1 MKSPVL
7 DKSVEIIFTELKG
20 IISENEFTEFSA
32 KKNENEKYTQTIFR
46 TYEGEKMSRMVVE
59 QYTVNS
65 KAYGVVLN
73 IYPKPEYGI
82 PILTFQLGGQ
92 IPDRVIFVL
101 DMIPVIQS
109 EVNKEIAAVY
119 KKHAAGM
126 DNLGSSQEWINQICS
141 ENALICQYKPLEP
154 EKILNALDDYL
165 CFWRDKFYLPAKPDL
180 PLQAQVVATG
190 NILKFK
196 SILHANDAGLDIY
209 LKKFGKAMVSAIESA
224 AFGSAPS
231 LETEAVGNLE
241 KETGDNLEKQ
251 DTSIKTE
258 SQGGN
263 ITWSDDAEQ
272 YLQDAPKFIRAKIR
286 SNAEKK
292 AAELGI
298 MEISREFIANLRSG
312 NGT

>member
-7 DKSVEIIFTELKG
+7 DKSVEIIFAELKG

-46 TYEGEKMSRMVVE
+46 TYEGEKMSRMVLE

-73 IYPKPEYGI
+73 IYSKPEYGI

-101 DMIPVIQS
+101 DMIPIIQS
-109 EVNKEIAAVY
+109 EVNPEIASVY

-154 EKILNALDDYL
+154 EKILKALFDYL
-165 CFWRDKFYLPAKPDL
+165 GFWRDKFYLPAIPGL
-180 PLQAQVVATG
+180 TLQEQEVSTG

-196 SILHANDAGLDIY
+196 SLLHANDAGLDIY
-209 LKKFGKAMVSAIESA
+209 LKKFGKAMVTAIESA
-224 AFGSAPS
+224 AFGSAP
-231 LETEAVGNLE
+231 ALE
-241 KETGDNLEKQ
+241 KETGDDLEKQ
-251 DTSIKTE
+251 DTSIETK

-263 ITWSDDAEQ
+263 ITWSDDAEL

-292 AAELGI
+292 AGELGI

-312 NGT
+312 SGT